1 MIFILIVLFFQIN
14 SKLFIDFY
22 ANFYVKCIQIYKKYL
37 NVPYIY
43 IKMYMIYKYFT
54 YIYL

>member
-1 MIFILIVLFFQIN
+1 MRFSFLEILIVLFFQIN

-22 ANFYVKCIQIYKKYL
+22 ANFYVKCIQICKKYL

-43 IKMYMIYKYFT
+43 I
-54 YIYL
+54 YI